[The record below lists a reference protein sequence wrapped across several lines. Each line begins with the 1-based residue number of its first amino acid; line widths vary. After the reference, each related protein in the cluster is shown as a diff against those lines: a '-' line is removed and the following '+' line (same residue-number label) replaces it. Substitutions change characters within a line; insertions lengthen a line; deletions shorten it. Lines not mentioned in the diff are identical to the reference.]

1 MSLRDPAH
9 GDFILTWA
17 SKVTT
22 EVERECGKKCA
33 LPPNISAW
41 QQLQERLDPG
51 HRQGHYALSFGPAS
65 SGLYLPSDCGSSG
78 LHVNTDPISTKET
91 GSPQIVPTNPLKSP
105 LPIVLD

>member
-17 SKVTT
+17 SRVTT
-22 EVERECGKKCA
+22 EVEREWGRKCA
-33 LPPNISAW
+33 LALNISTW

-51 HRQGHYALSFGPAS
+51 HKQGHYALSFGPAS
-65 SGLYLPSDCGSSG
+65 SGLYLSSDCASSG

-91 GSPQIVPTNPLKSP
+91 GSPQIVPTNPLKSSF
-105 LPIVLD
+105 LIVLD